1 MKMHFAG
8 MIAGSIKRLING
20 GVAQDGFEGAIADE
34 HQQNALWGIH
44 QLLVRLPD
52 DPTLYRVL
60 IAPAD
65 APIKIAS
72 GTADQHFA
80 YPIGKMPR

>member
-1 MKMHFAG
+1 MHFSG
-8 MIAGSIKRLING
+8 IIANSIKRLVNG
-20 GVAQDGFEGAIADE
+20 HAPQDGFAGAVASE

-44 QLLVRLPD
+44 QLLVRVPN

-72 GTADQHFA
+72 GTADQHFS
-80 YPIGKMPR
+80 YPIGKVPEL